1 MSQTAISH
9 SAICSSRRPRSGFI
23 FAALLLAIVAA
34 LIRPASAQDPAARW
48 PERPVKF
55 VVAYAPGGGVDIIAR
70 VLAQQLQATYHQA
83 FVVEN
88 RPGAS
93 GMIGAQAVV
102 HAEPDGYT
110 FLVCGPSEIA
120 LDPYLMKDVSYD
132 PLADLAPVSLLAW
145 TPMVLAAHPS
155 FEASSAAD
163 LVKLAR
169 AQSVNFSTTG
179 IGSPHHLT
187 GEYINKTQSTQ
198 LVHVP
203 YRGAAPAI
211 ADTVAGQV
219 KLTISGM
226 PPVIPFLQAGTLKA
240 IAVTSRQRS
249 KAFPNIPALAETPGF
264 EDFDFTTWF
273 GLLAPAATPRPIV
286 DKLAQATAAAL
297 ADEAVKSVLNTQADE
312 AVGSKPDEFR
322 DFIRSETAKYH
333 RIVELTGVTLR

>member
-1 MSQTAISH
+1 MSQTAISR
-9 SAICSSRRPRSGFI
+9 SAIVSRRRQRFGFI
-23 FAALLLAIVAA
+23 FTALLLAAFSA
-34 LIRPASAQDPAARW
+34 LIRPASAQDPAGRW
-48 PERPVKF
+48 PERPVKLI
-55 VVAYAPGGGVDIIAR
+55 VAYAPGGGVDIIAR
-70 VLAQQLQATYHQA
+70 VMAQKLQAIFHQA

-93 GMIGAQAVV
+93 GMIGAQTVV

-110 FLVCGPSEIA
+110 FLVCGPAEIA

-132 PLADLAPVSLLAW
+132 PLTDLAPVSLFAW
-145 TPMVLAAHPS
+145 TPMVLAAHPT
-155 FEASSAAD
+155 FEASTAAD
-163 LVKLAR
+163 LVKLGR
-169 AQSVNFSTTG
+169 AQAVNFSTTG

-226 PPVIPFLQAGTLKA
+226 PPVLPFLQAGTLKA

-273 GLLAPAATPRPIV
+273 GLLAPAATPRSII
-286 DKLAQATAAAL
+286 DKLAQASAAAL
-297 ADEAVKSVLNTQADE
+297 ADEAVKSVLGTQADE
-312 AVGSKPDEFR
+312 TVGSTPDQFR
-322 DFIRSETAKYH
+322 DFIRAETAKYH
-333 RIVELTGVTLR
+333 RIVELTGVTLK